1 MRDLF
6 ACGNVTESEDAGFG
20 TKPVLCGS
28 LILLLTYGPIVFYV

>member
-20 TKPVLCGS
+20 TKPVLCSS
-28 LILLLTYGPIVFYV
+28 LILLITPGSRHL

>member
-20 TKPVLCGS
+20 TKTVLCSS
-28 LILLLTYGPIVFYV
+28 LILLLTYGPVVFYV